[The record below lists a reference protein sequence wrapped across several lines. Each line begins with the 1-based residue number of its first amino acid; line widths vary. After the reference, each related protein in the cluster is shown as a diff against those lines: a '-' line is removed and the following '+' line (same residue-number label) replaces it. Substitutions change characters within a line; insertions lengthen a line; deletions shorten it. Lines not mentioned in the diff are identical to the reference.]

1 MLRNTD
7 TALQNND
14 RLSDLETVFQQ
25 LVLLDRAVS
34 EADIHDSLNKLL
46 EAVGKYTRADRAY
59 IFIDL
64 NSDKIFSNAY
74 EWCGEGVIPQI
85 DNLQQIH
92 SYDMPVWYDIFSKG
106 KNIIIE
112 NIEDIKEIMPDE
124 YEMLKAQDIRTEIS
138 FPIYH
143 SSKLLGFI
151 GVDNPE
157 ISESQSLIS
166 ILEVIGGHLGSSWSL
181 FNANKSLREKDDR
194 LGENERALEKEKNV
208 LERLCMDYT
217 SVYYLDLY
225 TDEFEVMKLRDG
237 SNASDLLQDENITTF
252 SELLEKYAQ
261 RYISEESVDE
271 FRHWLSNSHLKELL
285 SSRERGIYRY
295 TSRPNIRGQ
304 KYFEVQAIRVKQ
316 NEQEFGIILGFRYID
331 DIVLQEQERQA
342 ELEKALAESR
352 LNNEIV
358 SAISKIYFSIYRI
371 DLPNDYCEE
380 ISGNTEIHRLTGKT
394 GRAAARMTELCNTF
408 VADEYHD
415 TVMKF
420 FDLST
425 LPERLSTDDTV
436 AAEYLAKDGNWHLAR
451 FIAKKRDF
459 SGKVTHVLYV
469 TALISAEKRREQ
481 NLIILAEDARR
492 ANEAKTEFL
501 SRMAHDIRTPMNAVG
516 GFTSIAMANV
526 NDPEKVK
533 KNLEQVEIACGYLQQ
548 IVNDALDL
556 AEIGK
561 GKAKVHNEE
570 TSISD
575 VFADYE
581 ETIRGAMPEKHL
593 NIVCRKHD
601 IIHDCVLTD
610 PLRLR
615 QIYMNL
621 LSNALKFTPG
631 GGTVE
636 FEIYEEELPEKG
648 RVRLVSII
656 KDNGIGMTPQYMR
669 VMYDRFSRAV
679 DTRLNKVRGSGLG
692 LSIVKELIDLMG
704 GHIEASSALGKGTT
718 FKVTFELDYTDRKH
732 EHKHECRIDGK
743 YDECIGM
750 RILVAEDNDLN
761 YEIAEELLKLHGV
774 ICDHAENGQVC
785 VNIFRESAPFYYSAI
800 LMDLQMPVMDG
811 LRAARL
817 IRSTDSDYAR
827 KIPIIAL
834 SANSFSEDVKA
845 SLDAGMD
852 EHLSKPFDADKL
864 LELLMLHKNK

>member
-1 MLRNTD
+1 MFRNSD

-14 RLSDLETVFQQ
+14 RLSDLETVFSQ
-25 LVLLDRAVS
+25 LVLLDRVS
-34 EADIHDSLNKLL
+34 SEEDMHGSLNKLL
-46 EAVGKYTRADRAY
+46 EAVGKYTRAERAY
-59 IFIDL
+59 IFV
-64 NSDKIFSNAY
+64 DKDMSQVFSNAY
-74 EWCGEGVIPQI
+74 EWCDEGVIPQI
-85 DNLQQIH
+85 DNLQQLH
-92 SYDMPVWYDIFSKG
+92 AYDMPVWYDSFLNG
-106 KNIIIE
+106 KSIIIDD
-112 NIEDIKEIMPDE
+112 IESVKETMPSE
-124 YEMLKAQDIRTEIS
+124 YEILKVQDIRTEIS

-166 ILEVIGGHLGSSWSL
+166 ILEVIGGHLGSAWAL
-181 FNANKSLREKDDR
+181 FKANRNLRESENK
-194 LGENERALEKEKNV
+194 LGENRRALKKEKDV
-208 LERLCMDYT
+208 LDRLCMDYT
-217 SVYYLDLY
+217 SVYYIDLY
-225 TDEFEVMKLRDG
+225 TDKFEVMKLRDG
-237 SNASDLLQDENITTF
+237 SNASVILAGGDITHF
-252 SELLEKYAQ
+252 SDLLEKYTQ
-261 RYISEESVDE
+261 RYISPEYADGFTE
-271 FRHWLSNSHLKELL
+271 WLSNSHLKEML
-285 SSRERGIYRY
+285 SSRERAVYRY
-295 TSRPNIRGQ
+295 TSRPSIRGQ
-304 KYFEVQAIRVKQ
+304 KYFEVQAIRVRHDDK
-316 NEQEFGIILGFRYID
+316 EFGIILGFRYID

-371 DLPNDYCEE
+371 DLPNDYYEE
-380 ISGNTEIHRLTGKT
+380 ISGNTEIHRLTGKN
-394 GRAAARMTELCNTF
+394 GRAAAKMSELCDSF
-408 VADEYHD
+408 VSDEYQKA
-415 TVMKF
+415 MKKF
-420 FDLST
+420 FDLAS
-425 LPERLSTDDTV
+425 LPERLAADDTV

-459 SGKVTHVLYV
+459 SGQVTHVLYV

-501 SRMAHDIRTPMNAVG
+501 SRMAHDIRTPMNAVR

-526 NDPEKVK
+526 NDSEKVK
-533 KNLEQVEIACGYLQQ
+533 KSLEQVEIAGGYLQQ
-548 IVNDALDL
+548 IVNDVLDL
-556 AEIGK
+556 TEIEK
-561 GKAKVHNEE
+561 GKVRVHNEE
-570 TSISD
+570 TSISE

-621 LSNALKFTPG
+621 LSNAMKFTPV

-636 FEIYEEELPEKG
+636 FEIYEEELPEKN
-648 RVRLVSII
+648 RVRLVSVI
-656 KDNGIGMTPQYMR
+656 KDTGIGMTPEYMR

-692 LSIVKELIDLMG
+692 LAIVKELTDLMG
-704 GHIEASSALGKGTT
+704 GHIEAESALGKGTKFT
-718 FKVTFELDYTDRKH
+718 VSFDLDYTEQKH
-732 EHKHECRIDGK
+732 EKEHECRIEGK
-743 YDECIGM
+743 YDGCIGM
-750 RILVAEDNDLN
+750 RILIAEDNDIN

-774 ICDHAENGQVC
+774 MCDRAENGEIC
-785 VNIFRESAPFYYSAI
+785 VKEFAESAPCYYSAV

-811 LRAARL
+811 LQAARL
-817 IRSTDSDYAR
+817 IRSIDSDYAR

-834 SANSFSEDVKA
+834 SANAFDDDVKA
-845 SLDAGMD
+845 SLDAGMN
-852 EHLSKPFDADKL
+852 EHLSKPFDVDRL
-864 LELLMLHKNK
+864 LELLVKHKAK